1 MMYFKSQLAEV
12 EKSLK
17 EDPENEDFLQL
28 KRDLEEGLA
37 LVADLQQASLASKN
51 AEREKTYASESN
63 DPQNSVIQ
71 SLWTV
76 DDICMANSS
85 STDTLIPAQIISID
99 DQDKTCIVKFL
110 NTDDSEELFLTQLK
124 PLRHA
129 EKEAIS
135 SGKYFKKSN
144 NIGGNSNKNSTG
156 PTKKEERKRIA
167 KEHKEIMRAEV
178 SNWKKFKTKYAS
190 KMKGQIKQKSI
201 FESPES
207 VSGHI
212 GHGTAGTAD
221 KPMSQIKP
229 RERNRF

>member
-1 MMYFKSQLAEV
+1 M
-12 EKSLK
+12 
-17 EDPENEDFLQL
+17 
-28 KRDLEEGLA
+28 G
-37 LVADLQQASLASKN
+37 
-51 AEREKTYASESN
+51 
-63 DPQNSVIQ
+63 
-71 SLWTV
+71 WTV

-99 DQDKTCIVKFL
+99 DDQDKTIVKFL

-144 NIGGNSNKNSTG
+144 NIGGNANKNSSG
-156 PTKKEERKRIA
+156 PTKKE
-167 KEHKEIMRAEV
+167 EHKEIMRAEV

-212 GHGTAGTAD
+212 GHGTAGT
-221 KPMSQIKP
+221 
-229 RERNRF
+229 